1 MDNMQD
7 LRFISDGTTKVNTA
21 GSDEFSSQHYF
32 MSNTQVGSDF
42 EIHKGY
48 IKGFAS
54 DGGGLHTSKTDPQN
68 LKLVRRMATSA
79 CF

>member
-1 MDNMQD
+1 MLQMVQ
-7 LRFISDGTTKVNTA
+7 LKLTQ

-32 MSNTQVGSDF
+32 AMSNTQVGSDF

-54 DGGGLHTSKTDPQN
+54 DGGGLHTSKTDLCEN
-68 LKLVRRMATSA
+68 LKLVRKMVTLPNVFS
-79 CF
+79 